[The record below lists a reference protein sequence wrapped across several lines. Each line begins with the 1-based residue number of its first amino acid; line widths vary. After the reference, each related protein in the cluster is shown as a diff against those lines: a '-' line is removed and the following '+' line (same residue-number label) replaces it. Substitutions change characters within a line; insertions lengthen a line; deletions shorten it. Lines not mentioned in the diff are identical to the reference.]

1 MPLDASLPSDHL
13 AFKLEHSSAYLVVST
28 EDCRDQIEALDLA
41 IPVINIRSKD
51 LAMRPKS
58 LQVKSPATR
67 TDEAYVEFVH
77 GYSARPHMFSVCH
90 EDAIACCQS
99 NSGDL
104 DFPEGKRVTLFCS
117 IGCETF
123 QAEIWATM
131 SCGVALILQSEN
143 CNIGAL
149 DCILACNPTSPTQ
162 VGIPAQSKTIMHL
175 PSYKKLSR
183 ARNCLHKAPVEYVS
197 SGIVDYIEGQDDKKT
212 QSYWESVLDGVPPSI
227 VAQGGN
233 KLIAESEGS
242 SSLQFTLPL
251 YDVSL
256 AAKRAGVTLAT
267 LTKFAWGATLRKFLR
282 QDDIV
287 MGQVVSNRS
296 LPVKEIERMLGAT
309 LNTIPCR
316 ITIND
321 AKSVISLLRTV
332 QSDHTSSLQHSH
344 ASLVDMKK
352 WSGMNGELF
361 DTLFVFQHSTVSDSE
376 EAHFTPVDELRSATY
391 YACEVEVSVLGNT
404 MLVNAFRDISQLSS
418 SQVGLTL
425 VEFEFTLGQVRDA
438 VFSDGPASLLWEMSP
453 GQCQMFQE
461 FCFGPDIP
469 LPYELLQQAFEDR
482 ATTKPHLIAVEFEG
496 QRISYGELNEQAT
509 TLAHHL
515 VSLGVG
521 VGSRVA
527 VVMER
532 CLEFPIGLLAV
543 LKAGGSMMPLD
554 ATFPSNRLS
563 FMLGDANACVVVSTK
578 DYRDQVEAL
587 DLSVPVVY
595 IDSTN
600 LATTPNASGVLC
612 PATRKDEA
620 YVVYTSGSTGRPKG
634 VPVLHVGAV
643 NLTLFPLQKGAFIEG
658 TRVMQFLAIG
668 FDWCLEEIWK
678 TLNNGAT
685 LVLRS
690 KSVFET
696 LPIVDVISCTPTA
709 LSSFGHPSQYPNIRH
724 FEIGGEAIPT
734 SLKDLWSPYVNLTNG
749 YGLTECSSV
758 THGIQLKYEEPVTI
772 GPTRPNVHCYV
783 LDDNLRQVPVGVVG
797 EIYLGGMCVSPGYIN
812 LPDQTTARFVE
823 DPFVCGGGRMF
834 RTGDYGRLLP
844 NGRFEIHGRKD
855 SQVKLK
861 GYRIE
866 LEEIGEAMMHH
877 PQVTAAAAV
886 VKDKTHLVG
895 YFTPASVDVEELRTL
910 VTSHLPVYM
919 VPAVWVPLES
929 IPQNVNGKTD
939 RLALE
944 RMDVVVHADAL
955 VTDVEVKMAEVW
967 ASVLDVDLSAIGG
980 NTSFYALGGDSLSVV
995 KVVAACRKVGLAI
1008 SVAQLL
1014 KNPVLSRAA
1023 GVCGTEAA
1031 IDWPPVV
1038 LPEAIANE
1046 VADIWTKPLD
1056 LREYVVYAVTP
1067 LQATPE

>member
-1 MPLDASLPSDHL
+1 
-13 AFKLEHSSAYLVVST
+13 
-28 EDCRDQIEALDLA
+28 
-41 IPVINIRSKD
+41 
-51 LAMRPKS
+51 
-58 LQVKSPATR
+58 
-67 TDEAYVEFVH
+67 
-77 GYSARPHMFSVCH
+77 
-90 EDAIACCQS
+90 
-99 NSGDL
+99 
-104 DFPEGKRVTLFCS
+104 
-117 IGCETF
+117 
-123 QAEIWATM
+123 
-131 SCGVALILQSEN
+131 
-143 CNIGAL
+143 
-149 DCILACNPTSPTQ
+149 
-162 VGIPAQSKTIMHL
+162 
-175 PSYKKLSR
+175 
-183 ARNCLHKAPVEYVS
+183 
-197 SGIVDYIEGQDDKKT
+197 
-212 QSYWESVLDGVPPSI
+212 
-227 VAQGGN
+227 
-233 KLIAESEGS
+233 
-242 SSLQFTLPL
+242 
-251 YDVSL
+251 
-256 AAKRAGVTLAT
+256 TLAT

-296 LPVKEIERMLGAT
+296 LPVKEIERLA
-309 LNTIPCR
+309 
-316 ITIND
+316 
-321 AKSVISLLRTV
+321 
-332 QSDHTSSLQHSH
+332 
-344 ASLVDMKK
+344 DMKK

-376 EAHFTPVDELRSATY
+376 EAHFTPVGELRSATY

-425 VEFEFTLGQVRDA
+425 VEFEFTLG
-438 VFSDGPASLLWEMSP
+438 
-453 GQCQMFQE
+453 
-461 FCFGPDIP
+461 
-469 LPYELLQQAFEDR
+469 QQAFEDR

-709 LSSFGHPSQYPNIRH
+709 LSSFRHPSQYPNIRH
-724 FEIGGEAIPT
+724 VEIGGEAIPT

-749 YGLTECSSV
+749 YGPTECSSV

-797 EIYLGGMCVSPGYIN
+797 EIYLVGMCVSPGYIN

-1038 LPEAIANE
+1038 LP